1 MSKLLI
7 NEQPLQVL
15 PSLAVKV
22 GLNEAIILQ
31 QLHYW
36 SELNRQQNK
45 NFYNGYYWVYNTYE
59 DWQKQFPFWS
69 AKTIQR
75 AITKLEKLGLVVS
88 DNFNKVKMD
97 RTKWYRI
104 DYEALRKLEDSRIGQ
119 NDQIV
124 RSKCPDLLDKMTK
137 PIPENTTENNYREI
151 ERYIKENQTD
161 VLKETSKNNENCHDE
176 SVTDNVSID
185 EEAIEIYN
193 SMPRKDGDLIEFILI
208 YRKLRSKYSKEYIKQ
223 LIERYKKAKKLK
235 SEEVYHKP
243 ENFFKSGEFK
253 KYLDENWNSTLEECK
268 LIFQSRSQTAASP
281 NTNSQY
287 ATEDWEQQLREL
299 GW

>member
-124 RSKCPDLLDKMTK
+124 MSKCPNLLDKMTK

-151 ERYIKENQTD
+151 KRYIKENQTD

-235 SEEVYHKP
+235 GEEVYHKP